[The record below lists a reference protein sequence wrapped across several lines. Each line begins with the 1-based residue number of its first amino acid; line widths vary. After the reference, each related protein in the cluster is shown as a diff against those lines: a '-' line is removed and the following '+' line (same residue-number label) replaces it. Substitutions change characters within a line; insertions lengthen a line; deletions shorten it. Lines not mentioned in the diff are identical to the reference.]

1 EPVTTRPLR
10 AALADEPARLLATDC
25 AAVFGLAAVLASW
38 RCGLLLAALSVA
50 ALAALG
56 RYRRKLIL
64 SVVDDTVRG
73 VAGTGMAWAATGWVG
88 ETVSASRELPAGWL
102 WWLVVAGCV
111 VLARAGTY
119 AALRRGRVRRPK
131 DAVLVGCSPVLTQL
145 AGRLSQRPELGLRP
159 I

>member
-1 EPVTTRPLR
+1 MEALGRRRGKSPDTGLLVTAGRDGTARARHDRTGRDRHGASGTGGNAGALIAESAPDCAAVKPVSPPEPVTTRPLR

-64 SVVDDTVRG
+64 SVVDDTFRV
-73 VAGTGMAWAATGWVG
+73 VAGIGMAWAATGWVG
-88 ETVSASRELPAGWL
+88 ETVS
-102 WWLVVAGCV
+102 
-111 VLARAGTY
+111 
-119 AALRRGRVRRPK
+119 
-131 DAVLVGCSPVLTQL
+131 
-145 AGRLSQRPELGLRP
+145 
-159 I
+159 